1 LLTAAGADASDDKSL
16 EVMRKFSEQYA
27 RRSNT
32 FFCADKTVTAVVIK
46 VSTLRISGSPC
57 TGYDPTSKASTKASI
72 NTKV

>member
-1 LLTAAGADASDDKSL
+1 LWAAAGADASNDKSV

-46 VSTLRISGSPC
+46 VSAVL
-57 TGYDPTSKASTKASI
+57 
-72 NTKV
+72 

>member
-1 LLTAAGADASDDKSL
+1 LTAAGADASDDKSL

-46 VSTLRISGSPC
+46 VSTLRISGSV
-57 TGYDPTSKASTKASI
+57 YWL
-72 NTKV
+72 

>member
-1 LLTAAGADASDDKSL
+1 MNSIFCPLLTEIGMNWLIWQWYLLWTAAGADASNDKSV

-46 VSTLRISGSPC
+46 VSTFR
-57 TGYDPTSKASTKASI
+57 
-72 NTKV
+72 